1 LYADVVDG
9 TFGPALR
16 LEQERIS
23 FDEAYRRWQAGSPAR

>member
-23 FDEAYRRWQAGSPAR
+23 FDDAYRR